1 MTYPSLRDGT
11 PGGSFVIG
19 DAAHAVAPHS
29 AKELHGAE
37 DTDVWQNLLRESND
51 ACLRESLLFRAAT
64 PPAYRQSDGSRPS
77 QGQRKEK
84 MSRFAYWFQQQMI
97 RIFVRVT
104 SNKAGLATRL
114 QSGVM
119 RNIMDEEQRGLHVD
133 RIARNPFVGDLI
145 PGTGGA
151 SRQ

>member
-1 MTYPSLRDGT
+1 MALEDAIFLPATDDPHLR
-11 PGGSFVIG
+11 P
-19 DAAHAVAPHS
+19 PH
-29 AKELHGAE
+29 
-37 DTDVWQNLLRESND
+37 
-51 ACLRESLLFRAAT
+51 
-64 PPAYRQSDGSRPS
+64 RQ
-77 QGQRKEK
+77 
-84 MSRFAYWFQQQMI
+84 
-97 RIFVRVT
+97 
-104 SNKAGLATRL
+104 KAGLATRL